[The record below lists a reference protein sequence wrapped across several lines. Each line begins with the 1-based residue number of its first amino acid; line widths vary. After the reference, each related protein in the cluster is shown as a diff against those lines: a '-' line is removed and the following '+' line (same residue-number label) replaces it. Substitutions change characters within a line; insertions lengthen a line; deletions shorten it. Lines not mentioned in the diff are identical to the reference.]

1 MSKLY
6 FPRCTR
12 VGSTALWDILSRR
25 ALVFLRI
32 LQFPQKIRG
41 KMSDRGKQ
49 GDNVHDAAKKNILA
63 EFQALFFA
71 MRSLSSYP
79 WHSFERA
86 LQRADSSQIFVELLE
101 RTCLHP
107 VCQKKPPSAKYRRRF
122 LTELIKR
129 VGASSSRSA
138 CSFFVV
144 DLCFYQH
151 VCFVLFL
158 NPQHEATASEPLD
171 ELYDALAVVLASEEQ
186 CVCYK
191 SYFLPAGGA
200 ITLAENEATI
210 SEGTTGMVTWEA
222 ALYLAE
228 WALGN
233 PQAFQHRV
241 VLELGS
247 GMGLAGVA
255 VCRSCH
261 PKRYTFSDCH
271 PGVLRRLRDNVKL
284 NGLEDPGGPRVAVEE
299 LDWGAVADERLRD
312 LRPDT
317 VIAADVVYDPDVID
331 TLVSLLRRL
340 LAIPVL
346 TRPSDIYIASAVR
359 NPDTYAYFRRQCGKV
374 GLRHQV
380 LTEPVARIFPYNRT
394 SAIEMIR
401 LHL

>member
-1 MSKLY
+1 M
-6 FPRCTR
+6 T
-12 VGSTALWDILSRR
+12 
-25 ALVFLRI
+25 
-32 LQFPQKIRG
+32 KIRG
-41 KMSDRGKQ
+41 KMSDREKQ

-129 VGASSSRSA
+129 
-138 CSFFVV
+138 
-144 DLCFYQH
+144 
-151 VCFVLFL
+151 
-158 NPQHEATASEPLD
+158 HEATASEPLD

-233 PQAFQHRV
+233 PQAFQHRRMLRPPPPPRV